1 MSISSLESSH
11 ICVLSRPWDAGAP
24 TLGHSSGRV
33 FPLWAALV
41 VAAGAGPVLDA
52 GFPDKGYWPLTFVGI
67 ALVLVTLIGQRAGS
81 AFLLGF
87 VSGMAFYLTQIQW
100 ASLFLGPLPMTALSF
115 LESLFFGLGAATI
128 ALAYRWVPRAFPT
141 WFGRWIMLPVAVAGL
156 WTAREAWASVWPYGG
171 FAWGRVALSQS
182 DSPFSPLFAW
192 IGISGLS
199 FVMVLIAATS
209 LSLVLLALRPHPP
222 RTSEGATMRLALLR
236 AALVPVAITAIALVV
251 PTFPVATDGT
261 LRVAAVQGNGKAGYF
276 DQRAPGDLLQAQLSA
291 TAPLFGQ
298 HVDVL
303 LWPEGAT
310 DYSPLDDPYTAQVF
324 DFVSHQLHAPLVGW
338 AVTQR
343 GDKSYNTELL
353 WDHGAVLD
361 HYDKKHP
368 VPFGEYVPDRAFWE
382 PFAPDLI
389 GLIGREYTPGTTDN
403 VFNINGVIAGVN
415 ICFDIVDDKIL
426 TESVQEGAQVIFA
439 SSNNADFGHT
449 DESAQQLSIA
459 RIRSMELGRSVVN
472 ISTVGLSA
480 VIAPDGR
487 IVQQLPWYTA
497 ATMVQDVQ
505 LSTVTTPAVVI
516 GRDLEWFVSGLGLS
530 ILLISGFAVRRPRI
544 A

>member
-1 MSISSLESSH
+1 
-11 ICVLSRPWDAGAP
+11 
-24 TLGHSSGRV
+24 
-33 FPLWAALV
+33 
-41 VAAGAGPVLDA
+41 
-52 GFPDKGYWPLTFVGI
+52 
-67 ALVLVTLIGQRAGS
+67 
-81 AFLLGF
+81 
-87 VSGMAFYLTQIQW
+87 
-100 ASLFLGPLPMTALSF
+100 
-115 LESLFFGLGAATI
+115 
-128 ALAYRWVPRAFPT
+128 
-141 WFGRWIMLPVAVAGL
+141 
-156 WTAREAWASVWPYGG
+156 
-171 FAWGRVALSQS
+171 
-182 DSPFSPLFAW
+182 
-192 IGISGLS
+192 
-199 FVMVLIAATS
+199 
-209 LSLVLLALRPHPP
+209 
-222 RTSEGATMRLALLR
+222 
-236 AALVPVAITAIALVV
+236 
-251 PTFPVATDGT
+251 
-261 LRVAAVQGNGKAGYF
+261 
-276 DQRAPGDLLQAQLSA
+276 
-291 TAPLFGQ
+291 
-298 HVDVL
+298 
-303 LWPEGAT
+303 
-310 DYSPLDDPYTAQVF
+310 VF
-324 DFVSHQLHAPLVGW
+324 DYVSQQLHAPLVGW

-361 HYDKKHP
+361 YYDKKHP

-389 GLIGREYTPGTTDN
+389 GLIGRDYTPGTTDN

-415 ICFDIVDDKIL
+415 ICFDIVDDQIL
-426 TESVQEGAQVIFA
+426 IESVQEGAQVIFA

-459 RIRSMELGRSVVN
+459 RIRAIELGRSVVN

-530 ILLISGFAVRRPRI
+530 ILLISGFALRRPRR